1 MELVKYRGGDPWRT
15 LDTLRDEINSLFEGT
30 RQIFPWSR
38 EDISAPSVDV
48 WEDDKTVY
56 VEADLPGFEQKDI
69 DLKLGDDNLT
79 LSAKRESVKEEKEK
93 NYYRSERRRGTVYRQ
108 IELPSSVDNSK
119 LKARF
124 KDGVLHVSLPKREED
139 RQREIKVN
147 ID

>member
-69 DLKLGDDNLT
+69 DLKLRDDNLT
-79 LSAKRESVKEEKEK
+79 LSAKRESAKEEKEK